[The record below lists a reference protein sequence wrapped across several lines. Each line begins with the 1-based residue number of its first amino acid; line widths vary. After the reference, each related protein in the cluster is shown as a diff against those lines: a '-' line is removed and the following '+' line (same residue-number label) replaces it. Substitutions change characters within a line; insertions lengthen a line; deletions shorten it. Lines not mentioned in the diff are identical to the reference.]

1 MSVWQQLYETYN
13 QHLDEVGKPESRWE
27 GKTFTLLPVSHTTQT
42 AHITVNI
49 TPTGEFHSAEVIEKG
64 NGNTLIP
71 STEDSS
77 SRAGSVIAPY
87 PLHDKLPYVAGDY
100 EAFGGLYKKENA
112 HQAYID
118 NLKKWSE
125 SSHGFDRLT
134 SIYTYLQKGR
144 LIEDLVN
151 EKVLF
156 AETDGTLKWT
166 WKEKEEKPLIYSV
179 VTGGLEGAFIRFHV
193 HSSEQLNLEP
203 WRDSEF
209 YQSFIAYYAEQAG
222 NSTLCF
228 VTGEQKVGST
238 KHANKIRNAGDKAK
252 LISANDSS
260 GFTFRGR
267 FDKAS
272 EAATISYEVSQKA
285 HNALKWLIQRQGKL
299 IDQRVFLVW
308 GSEVTEMPS
317 AVDSTFSL
325 AALFD
330 NVEEKE
336 VFDTNQDGARAFSD
350 ALIGYKRKLPRQTV
364 NILILDAATT
374 GRLAILY
381 YRSFDQEQYFKRL
394 LTWHTEYP
402 WEYTYVDR
410 EKKRRVF
417 MGAPALNDIATMA
430 YGPRAN
436 EKLIKA
442 TVERLLPCV
451 IDGRVIPDDIRRSLI
466 QRASNP
472 VGMENWEWE
481 KTLQIACGMINK
493 KEGMNVAL
501 DRDLKNRDYLFGRL
515 LALAD
520 YLERKALK
528 KQNENRATNAIRYM
542 NAFSQKPARTWMTIQ
557 SALQP
562 YQAKL
567 GWEAI
572 YVTKLIDEVGSQ
584 LDPSDFTN
592 KPLSGMYLLGFYSQ
606 RHDLYQKREEG
617 NLSNE
622 ESVEA

>member
-13 QHLDEVGKPESRWE
+13 QHLDEVGKSGSRWE
-27 GKTFTLLPVSHTTQT
+27 GKTFTLLPISHTTQT

-49 TPTGEFHSAEVIEKG
+49 TSDGEFHSSEVIEKG
-64 NGNTLIP
+64 HGNTLIP

-100 EAFGGLYKKENA
+100 EAFGGVYKKDNA
-112 HQAYID
+112 HQVYMD

-125 SSHGFDRLT
+125 SSYGFDRLK

-156 AETDGTLKWT
+156 TETDGTLKWT
-166 WKEKEEKPLIYSV
+166 WKDKEEKPQIYSI
-179 VTGGLEGAFIRFHV
+179 VTGGMEGAFIRFHV
-193 HSSEQLNLEP
+193 HSSEQLYKEP
-203 WRDSEF
+203 WQDSEF

-222 NSTLCF
+222 DSTLCF

-299 IDQRVFLVW
+299 IDRRVFLVW
-308 GSEVTEMPS
+308 GSQVTKMPS

-325 AALFD
+325 AALFND
-330 NVEEKE
+330 VEEKE
-336 VFDTNQDGARAFSD
+336 VFDTNREGARAFSD
-350 ALIGYKRKLPRQTV
+350 ALIGYKRKLPLQTV

-381 YRSFDQEQYFKRL
+381 YRSFDQEQYFSRL
-394 LTWHTEYP
+394 ESWHTEHP
-402 WEYTYVDR
+402 WEYVYFDR
-410 EKKRRVF
+410 EKKRRTF
-417 MGAPALNDIATMA
+417 IGAPSLHDIATA
-430 YGPRAN
+430 SYGPRAN

-442 TVERLLPCV
+442 AVERLIPCV
-451 IDGRVIPDDIRRSLI
+451 VDGRIVPDDIRRSLI

-472 VGMENWEWE
+472 VGLEAWEWE

-501 DRDLKNRDYLFGRL
+501 DSNFKDRDYLFGRL

-520 YLERKALK
+520 YLERKALGK
-528 KQNENRATNAIRYM
+528 ENRSTNAIRYM
-542 NAFSQKPARTWMTIQ
+542 NAFSQNPARTWMTIQ

-567 GWEAI
+567 GGK
-572 YVTKLIDEVGSQ
+572 VTYINKLIDEVGSQ

-592 KPLSGMYLLGFYSQ
+592 KPLSGKYLLGFYSQ
-606 RHDLYQKREEG
+606 RHELYQKREET
-617 NLSNE
+617 NSSNE

>member
-27 GKTFTLLPVSHTTQT
+27 GKTFTLLPISHTTQT

-49 TPTGEFHSAEVIEKG
+49 TPSGEFHSAEVIEKG

-77 SRAGSVIAPY
+77 SRAGSVVAPY

-100 EAFGGLYKKENA
+100 EAFGGVYKKDNA
-112 HQAYID
+112 HLVYID

-125 SSHGFDRLT
+125 SSYGFDRLK
-134 SIYTYLQKGR
+134 SIYSYLQKGR
-144 LIEDLVN
+144 LIEDLVD

-193 HSSEQLNLEP
+193 HSSEQLNQDP
-203 WRDSEF
+203 WRDPEF
-209 YQSFIAYYAEQAG
+209 YQSFIDYYAEQAG
-222 NSTLCF
+222 ESTLCF
-228 VTGEQKVGST
+228 VTGQQKVGST

-267 FDKAS
+267 FDKSS
-272 EAATISYEVSQKA
+272 EAASISYEVSQKA
-285 HNALKWLIQRQGKL
+285 HNALKWLIQRQGRM

-308 GSEVTEMPS
+308 GSQATEMPS

-330 NVEEKE
+330 DVEEKE
-336 VFDTNQDGARAFSD
+336 VFDTNQGGARAFSD

-381 YRSFDQEQYFKRL
+381 YRSFDQEHYFSRL
-394 LTWHTEYP
+394 EAWHTEHP
-402 WEYTYVDR
+402 WEYTYFDS

-417 MGAPALNDIATMA
+417 IGAPALNDIATMA

-442 TVERLLPCV
+442 TVERLIPCV
-451 IDGRVIPDDIRRSLI
+451 VDGRGVPDDIRRSLT

-472 VGMENWEWE
+472 IGMENWEWE

-493 KEGMNVAL
+493 KEGMNMAL
-501 DRDLKNRDYLFGRL
+501 NQDMTDRDYLFGRL

-520 YLERKALK
+520 YLERRALG
-528 KQNENRATNAIRYM
+528 NEKRATNAIRYM
-542 NAFSQKPARTWMTIQ
+542 NAFSQNPARTWMTIQ

-567 GWEAI
+567 G
-572 YVTKLIDEVGSQ
+572 TKLTYINRLIDEVGAQ
-584 LDPSDFTN
+584 IDPSDFTN
-592 KPLSGMYLLGFYSQ
+592 KPLSGKYLLGFYSQ
-606 RHDLYQKREEG
+606 RHDLYQKREETQT
-617 NLSNE
+617 SKE